1 MSDEKNDFVEIKQ
14 NNSNAVEEIL
24 RLVEAALEG
33 KLDTRARVDGY
44 EGTDREILKGINTLL
59 DLLIGPLNVSAEYI
73 YQISKGE
80 IPEKITEDYKGD
92 LNVIKNNINECIDS
106 LGGMAEVNTVLQR
119 MAVNDLTVNVEGN
132 YQGIYAEVGS
142 AVNEVRDR
150 LMHVTDTAQN
160 IASGDISDLERYRQI
175 GNGTGRRSENDRLV
189 PSFIRMMENVEGM
202 IDATVELA
210 NASKEGKLDFRAD
223 SSQYEGQFKLLIDGI
238 NETLDSTTGP
248 LNVSAEYVD
257 RISKGDIPEK
267 ITDEYKGDF
276 NEIKNNINQLIDEF
290 NTFTSEMAYMSE
302 QHDAGDIDVVIQ
314 EDKFNGVYAEM
325 AKGVNDMV
333 NGHISVKKKAMA
345 CVAEFSKGN
354 YDAELEQF
362 PGKKAFIN
370 ETIEELRGN
379 VKSFIHEMNNMS
391 AQHDAGD
398 IDVIIP
404 LDKFEGAYYEMAEG
418 VNDMVNGHISVKKKA
433 MACVAEFSK
442 GNYDAELEQFPG
454 KKAFINDTIEE
465 LRGNVKSF
473 IHEMN
478 NMSVQ
483 HDLGDIDVVIPLD
496 KFEGAYYEMAEG
508 VNNMVNGHIS
518 VKKKAMACIKEF
530 GEGNF
535 DAELEQ
541 FPGKKAF
548 INETV
553 EQVRS
558 NLKSLIVDT
567 DSLIEAAVEG
577 QLHFRAD
584 ASKHKGDFG
593 KIVTGINDTLD
604 AVIGPLNEA
613 ARVINAYADGDLT
626 TRFSIDAKG
635 EFRELSD
642 TLNGLG
648 DELQNVVGVMREN
661 AELIASTAQEMSAS
675 TEELAATSEQVTST
689 VNEISRGMQLQSS
702 KTEEVS
708 LSMADMSR
716 TVQEVARNSD
726 EAAQNAVDSNNL
738 IQNLGTMSQELRLKM
753 NSIKSAVDD
762 SSNVIQ
768 DLDGKSKQIGEI
780 VSLITKIAD
789 QTNLLA
795 LNAAIEAARAGE
807 HGRGFAVVA
816 DEVRKLAED
825 SGKAAKEIAQLI
837 QQMQEGTHNAVS
849 SMKKG
854 TEEVETGAASLE
866 QSVSA
871 IEEVVKAGDT
881 IVKMSQEIAAAA
893 EEQSA
898 SIEQVTSASE
908 EVSAIA
914 EQSAAGAQEA
924 VESVQSQADSMQ
936 ELSRSAQELAA
947 VSTSMQDVVSR
958 FRLETQNSTMARRS
972 FSPSNMRLV

>member
-1 MSDEKNDFVEIKQ
+1 MLDEKNDLAGTKQ
-14 NNSNAVEEIL
+14 DNSNAVKEIL
-24 RLVEAALEG
+24 TLVEAAIEG
-33 KLDTRARVDGY
+33 KLDARARVDGY
-44 EGTDREILKGINTLL
+44 EGTDREILEGINDLL
-59 DLLIGPLNVSAEYI
+59 DAV
-73 YQISKGE
+73 IS
-80 IPEKITEDYKGD
+80 
-92 LNVIKNNINECIDS
+92 
-106 LGGMAEVNTVLQR
+106 
-119 MAVNDLTVNVEGN
+119 
-132 YQGIYAEVGS
+132 
-142 AVNEVRDR
+142 
-150 LMHVTDTAQN
+150 
-160 IASGDISDLERYRQI
+160 
-175 GNGTGRRSENDRLV
+175 
-189 PSFIRMMENVEGM
+189 
-202 IDATVELA
+202 
-210 NASKEGKLDFRAD
+210 
-223 SSQYEGQFKLLIDGI
+223 
-238 NETLDSTTGP
+238 P

-267 ITDEYKGDF
+267 ITDDYKGDF
-276 NEIKNNINQLIDEF
+276 NEIKNNINQLIDEL
-290 NTFTSEMAYMSE
+290 NMFTSEMSRMSRE
-302 QHDAGDIDVVIQ
+302 HDLGDIDVVIQ
-314 EDKFNGVYAEM
+314 EDKFNGVYADM
-325 AKGVNDMV
+325 ARGVNDMV

-354 YDAELEQF
+354 FDAELEQF

-379 VKSFIHEMNNMS
+379 VKGFIHEMNNMSAQHEAGEIDVFIPVDRFEGAYYEMATGVNDMVKGHIDSILKGLECVGEFGKGNYDAELEQFPGKKIIMNEVIEGVRGSVKMFIEEMNNMS

-398 IDVIIP
+398 IDVFIP
-404 LDKFEGAYYEMAEG
+404 ADKFEGVYCDMAIG
-418 VNDMVNGHISVKKKA
+418 VNDMVKGHIDSVLKGLEC
-433 MACVAEFSK
+433 MGEFGK
-442 GNYDAELEQFPG
+442 GNYDAELEKFPG
-454 KKAFINDTIEE
+454 KKIVMNEVIEGV
-465 LRGNVKSF
+465 RDNVKKF
-473 IHEMN
+473 IQEMN
-478 NMSVQ
+478 NMSAQ
-483 HDLGDIDVVIPLD
+483 HDLGDIDVFIPLD
-496 KFEGAYYEMAEG
+496 RFEGAYYEMAEG

-518 VKKKAMACIKEF
+518 VKKKAMACVREF

-548 INETV
+548 INETI

-558 NLKSLIVDT
+558 NLKSLIADT
-567 DSLIEAAVEG
+567 DTLIEAAVEG
-577 QLHFRAD
+577 QLHVRAD

-593 KIVTGINDTLD
+593 KIVTGINSTLD

-613 ARVINAYADGDLT
+613 ARVINSYADGDLT
-626 TRFSIDAKG
+626 TRVTIDAKG
-635 EFRELSD
+635 EFKQLSD

-661 AELIASTAQEMSAS
+661 AEVIASTAQEMSAS
-675 TEELAATSEQVTST
+675 TEELAATSEQVTSNVT
-689 VNEISRGMQLQSS
+689 EISRGMQLQSS

-716 TVQEVARNSD
+716 TVQEVAKNS
-726 EAAQNAVDSNNL
+726 EQAAKNAVDSNNL
-738 IQNLGTMSQELRLKM
+738 IQNLGKMSQDLRLKM

-768 DLDGKSKQIGEI
+768 DLDDKSKQIGEI

-849 SMKKG
+849 SMKRG
-854 TEEVETGAASLE
+854 TEEVETGAVSLE
-866 QSVSA
+866 NSVSA
-871 IEEVVKAGDT
+871 IEEVVKAGDM
-881 IVKMSQEIAAAA
+881 IVQMSQEIAAAA

-924 VESVQSQADSMQ
+924 VDSVQSQADSMQ
-936 ELSRSAQELAA
+936 ELSRSSQELAA

-958 FRLETQNSTMARRS
+958 FRLDNQNITHTRRYA
-972 FSPSNMRLV
+972 SPSKMRFV